1 MKSFRTRNVFNR
13 TAEWKGTAKMGQ
25 LIPVLTEEIL
35 PGDTYNVQ
43 SDMVIRLQAL
53 IAPIMHRI
61 DATIHFFFV
70 PTRLLQDDWETYIGG
85 GKSGT
90 EADSLVAPMINSGE
104 KGFAT
109 SSLAD
114 YLEVPTGVPNLNV
127 LAYPFRAYTKIWNEW
142 YRNESVQD
150 EASVSMAFGPD
161 NLTNTTILRRC
172 WQNDYFTNALFS
184 AQRGPTVYLP
194 LGQFAPVV
202 GNGKAVH
209 FYDGNSDLALAHTLR
224 NPGGD
229 NMSRLCGLHNATDIP
244 AGSSTSSMVISGPE
258 ERALGL
264 SGNSALSGMVA
275 DLSQATASSVNDIR
289 WSFQVQRF
297 FEKMA
302 RGGYRYVELL
312 LSHFGV
318 RSEDARL
325 QRSEYLGGGKAPV
338 VISEVLQTS
347 STDNTSPQGNM
358 SGHGFSLGRSRGIR
372 KTFKEH
378 GYLLGILSVMP
389 KSSYFQGLNRMYS
402 RKTRFDYAWPV
413 FSHLGEQAIA
423 NKELFAQSDAIV
435 GSDGKPVNEGT
446 FGFTP
451 RFQEY
456 RSKMSTVHGDFRNSL
471 EFWTLVRD
479 FSSLPTLSAQFV
491 ECNPSDRI
499 FAVKDTDNLLI
510 DVLHKIQAVRCL
522 PKQGIPGLIDHD

>member
-1 MKSFRTRNVFNR
+1 MVKPFRTRNVFNR
-13 TAEWKGTAKMGQ
+13 TCEWKGTARMGQ
-25 LIPVLTEEIL
+25 LIPVLTEEVL

-43 SDMVIRLQAL
+43 SDMVIRMQAL
-53 IAPIMHRI
+53 IAPIMHRV

-85 GKSGT
+85 GKNGT

-104 KGFAT
+104 TGFAT

-127 LAYPFRAYTKIWNEW
+127 LAYPFRAYNKIWNEW
-142 YRNESVQD
+142 YRNESVQN
-150 EASVSMAFGPD
+150 EVPVSTAFGPD
-161 NLTNTTILRRC
+161 TLTNTTILYRC
-172 WQNDYFTNALFS
+172 WQNDYFTNALLS

-194 LGQFAPVV
+194 LGMSAPVSV
-202 GNGKAVH
+202 YGTGK
-209 FYDGNSDLALAHTLR
+209 
-224 NPGGD
+224 
-229 NMSRLCGLHNATDIP
+229 
-244 AGSSTSSMVISGPE
+244 
-258 ERALGL
+258 ALGL
-264 SGNSALSGMVA
+264 TDTLGNYNMASGPNTSINALTNFFNVDIGTMASANTRAISNNRAVGVVTDPNFSGLTGTA
-275 DLSQATASSVNDIR
+275 DLSMATASSVNDVR

-312 LSHFGV
+312 LTHFGV

-325 QRSEYLGGGKAPV
+325 QRSEYLGGGKAPI

-347 STDNTSPQGNM
+347 STDSTSPQGNM
-358 SGHGFSLGRSRGIR
+358 SGHGFSLGRSRGVR
-372 KTFKEH
+372 KTFTEH

-389 KSSYFQGLNRMYS
+389 KSSYFQGLPRMYS
-402 RKTRFDYAWPV
+402 RKNRFDYAWPV

-423 NKELFAQSDAIV
+423 NKELFAQSDSV
-435 GSDGKPVNEGT
+435 VDGSGASVNEQT

-456 RSKMSTVHGDFRNSL
+456 RSKMSTVHGDFRGSL
-471 EFWTLVRD
+471 EYWTLVRD
-479 FSSLPTLSAQFV
+479 FSSLPTLSDQFV
-491 ECNPSDRI
+491 KCQPSDRI
-499 FAVKDTDNLLI
+499 FAVKDEDNLLI
-510 DVLHKIQAVRCL
+510 DVLHRIQAVRCL

>member
-1 MKSFRTRNVFNR
+1 MKKFRTRNVFNR
-13 TAEWKGTAKMGQ
+13 SCEWKGTARMGQ

-53 IAPIMHRI
+53 LAPIMHRV

-85 GKSGT
+85 GKTGK
-90 EADSLVAPMINSGE
+90 EADSLVAPMINSGNS
-104 KGFAT
+104 GFAT

-114 YLEVPTGVPNLNV
+114 YLEIPTGVPNLNV
-127 LAYPFRAYTKIWNEW
+127 LAYPFRAYSKIWNEW

-150 EASVSMAFGPD
+150 EAQVSTSFGPD
-161 NLTNTTILRRC
+161 TLTNTTILYRC
-172 WQNDYFTNALFS
+172 WQNDYFTNALLS
-184 AQRGPTVYLP
+184 AQRGPSVYMP
-194 LGQFAPVV
+194 LARTAPVK
-202 GNGKAVH
+202 GNGK
-209 FYDGNSDLALAHTLR
+209 T
-224 NPGGD
+224 
-229 NMSRLCGLHNATDIP
+229 
-244 AGSSTSSMVISGPE
+244 
-258 ERALGL
+258 LGL
-264 SGNSALSGMVA
+264 VDGTQSGTLYQIDPTHNMGLYLTNQNVGDSLGSAATAAATTMMGKSLGVSQSADNSGLIA
-275 DLSQATASSVNDIR
+275 DLSQATAASVNDVR

-325 QRSEYLGGGKAPV
+325 QRSEYLGGGKAPI
-338 VISEVLQTS
+338 VISEVVQTS
-347 STDNTSPQGNM
+347 STDGTSPQGNM
-358 SGHGFSLGRSRGIR
+358 AGHGFSLGRSRGIR
-372 KTFKEH
+372 KTFTEH
-378 GYLLGILSVMP
+378 GFLLGILSVMP
-389 KSSYFQGLNRMYS
+389 KSSYFQGLSRMYS
-402 RKTRFDYAWPV
+402 RKNRFDYAWPV
-413 FSHLGEQAIA
+413 FSHLGEQAIL
-423 NKELFAQSDAIV
+423 NKELFAQSDSV
-435 GSDGKPVNEGT
+435 MDGDKVVNEQT

-456 RSKMSTVHGDFRNSL
+456 RSKMSTVHGDFRGSL

-479 FSSLPTLSAQFV
+479 FSALPTLSDQFV
-491 ECNPSDRI
+491 KCQPSDRI
-499 FAVKDTDNLLI
+499 FAVKDEDNLLI
-510 DVLHKIQAVRCL
+510 DVLHRIQAVRCL

>member
-1 MKSFRTRNVFNR
+1 MVKPFRTRNVFNR

-53 IAPIMHRI
+53 IAPIMHRV

-70 PTRLLQDDWETYIGG
+70 PTRLLQDDWETFIGG

-104 KGFAT
+104 SGFAT

-127 LAYPFRAYTKIWNEW
+127 LAYPFRAYNKIWNEW

-150 EASVSMAFGPD
+150 EVPVSTAFGPD
-161 NLTNTTILRRC
+161 TLTNTTILRRC
-172 WQNDYFTNALFS
+172 WQNDYFTNALLS

-194 LGQFAPVV
+194 LGSSAPVSIF
-202 GNGKAVH
+202 GNGTAVGLT
-209 FYDGNSDLALAHTLR
+209 DGNGLYAGITNGQNGLAAA
-224 NPGGD
+224 PGSYGKALPSSSSLS
-229 NMSRLCGLHNATDIP
+229 NQSGICWGLTDDATK
-244 AGSSTSSMVISGPE
+244 SGIV
-258 ERALGL
+258 GT
-264 SGNSALSGMVA
+264 A
-275 DLSQATASSVNDIR
+275 DLSSATASSINDIR

-325 QRSEYLGGGKAPV
+325 QRSEYLGGGKAPI

-347 STDNTSPQGNM
+347 STDSTSPQGNM
-358 SGHGFSLGRSRGIR
+358 SGHGFSLGRSRGIH
-372 KTFKEH
+372 KTFTEH

-402 RKTRFDYAWPV
+402 RKSRFDYAWPV
-413 FSHLGEQAIA
+413 FSHLGEQAIL
-423 NKELFAQSDAIV
+423 NKELFAQSDAIK
-435 GSDGKPVNEGT
+435 DGDKVVNELT

-456 RSKMSTVHGDFRNSL
+456 RSKMSTVHGDFRSSL

-479 FSSLPTLSAQFV
+479 FSALPTLSAQFV

-510 DVLHKIQAVRCL
+510 DVLHRIQAVRCL

>member
-1 MKSFRTRNVFNR
+1 MVKPFRMRNVFNR
-13 TAEWKGTAKMGQ
+13 SAEWKGTAKMGQ

-53 IAPIMHRI
+53 IAPIMHRV

-70 PTRLLQDDWETYIGG
+70 PTRLIQDDWETYIGG

-104 KGFAT
+104 TGFAT

-114 YLEVPTGVPNLNV
+114 YLEVPTGVPELNV
-127 LAYPFRAYTKIWNEW
+127 LAYPFRAYNKIWNEW

-150 EASVSMAFGPD
+150 ESPVSTAFGPD
-161 NLTNTTILRRC
+161 TLTNTTILRRC
-172 WQNDYFTNALFS
+172 WQNDYFTNALLS

-194 LGQFAPVV
+194 LGTSAPVI
-202 GNGKAVH
+202 GNGKAVGLT
-209 FYDGNSDLALAHTLR
+209 DGTNNFGLGRLNSTVAFASVSTGLYAKNVADTDSSQLG
-224 NPGGD
+224 NGG
-229 NMSRLCGLHNATDIP
+229 P
-244 AGSSTSSMVISGPE
+244 AY
-258 ERALGL
+258 ALGVTTDAT
-264 SGNSALSGMVA
+264 NSGMVA
-275 DLSQATASSVNDIR
+275 DLSGATASSINDIR

-302 RGGYRYVELL
+302 RGGFRYVELL

-325 QRSEYLGGGKAPV
+325 QRSEYLGGGKAPI

-347 STDNTSPQGNM
+347 STDSTSPQGNM
-358 SGHGFSLGRSRGIR
+358 SGHGFSLGRSRGIH
-372 KTFKEH
+372 KTFTEH

-402 RKTRFDYAWPV
+402 RKSRFDYAWPV
-413 FSHLGEQAIA
+413 FSHLGEQAIL
-423 NKELFAQSDAIV
+423 NKELFAQSDSV
-435 GSDGKPVNEGT
+435 KDGDKVVNELT

-456 RSKMSTVHGDFRNSL
+456 RSKMSTVHGDFRSSL

-479 FSSLPTLSAQFV
+479 FSALPTLSAQFV

-510 DVLHKIQAVRCL
+510 DVLHRIQAVRCL

>member
-1 MKSFRTRNVFNR
+1 MVKPFRTRNVFNR

-53 IAPIMHRI
+53 IAPIMHRV

-104 KGFAT
+104 TGFAT

-127 LAYPFRAYTKIWNEW
+127 LAYPFRAYNKIWNEW

-150 EASVSMAFGPD
+150 EVPVSTAFGPD
-161 NLTNTTILRRC
+161 TLTNTTILRRC
-172 WQNDYFTNALFS
+172 WQNDYFTNALLS

-194 LGQFAPVV
+194 LGKSAPVAV
-202 GNGKAVH
+202 YGDGK
-209 FYDGNSDLALAHTLR
+209 S
-224 NPGGD
+224 
-229 NMSRLCGLHNATDIP
+229 
-244 AGSSTSSMVISGPE
+244 
-258 ERALGL
+258 LGL
-264 SGNSALSGMVA
+264 KYPVTQQDGYQLGGNLGSGEAYITTGPNAAAFGVSTDASKSGIVGTVDLSG
-275 DLSQATASSVNDIR
+275 ATASSINDIR

-325 QRSEYLGGGKAPV
+325 QRSEYLGGGKAPI

-347 STDNTSPQGNM
+347 STDSTSPQGNM
-358 SGHGFSLGRSRGIR
+358 SGHGFSLGRSRGIH
-372 KTFKEH
+372 KTFTEH

-402 RKTRFDYAWPV
+402 RKSRFDYAWPV
-413 FSHLGEQAIA
+413 FSHLGEQAIL
-423 NKELFAQSDAIV
+423 NKELFAQSDTV
-435 GSDGKPVNEGT
+435 KDGDKVVNEQT

-510 DVLHKIQAVRCL
+510 DVLHRIQAVRCL